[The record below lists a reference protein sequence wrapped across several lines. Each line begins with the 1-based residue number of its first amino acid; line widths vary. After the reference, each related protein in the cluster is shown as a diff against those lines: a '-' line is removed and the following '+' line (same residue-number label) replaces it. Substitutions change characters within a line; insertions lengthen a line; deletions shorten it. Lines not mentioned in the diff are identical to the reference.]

1 MGVSIRASCPFKE
14 YPSAAQETRSPTR
27 EGLRQGGISR
37 YNLRMAEFHE
47 VLNSIRNWEG
57 EEKPSPELYDDLAN
71 EFQKLTDQT
80 EGAPNLI
87 AERDNRIN
95 ELSNEVTRLKSENY
109 TLIVANGAVKNDDP
123 PIEDTPKPR
132 GITNLFSRK
141 GA

>member
-1 MGVSIRASCPFKE
+1 
-14 YPSAAQETRSPTR
+14 
-27 EGLRQGGISR
+27 
-37 YNLRMAEFHE
+37 MAEFHE

-57 EEKPSPELYDDLAN
+57 EEKPSPELYDDLVN

-80 EGAPNLI
+80 EGATNLI